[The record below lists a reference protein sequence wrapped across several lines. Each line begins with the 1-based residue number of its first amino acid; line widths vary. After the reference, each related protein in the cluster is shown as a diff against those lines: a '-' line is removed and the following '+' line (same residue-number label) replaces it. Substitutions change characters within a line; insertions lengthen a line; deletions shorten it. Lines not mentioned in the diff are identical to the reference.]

1 MDEIDALADDFKS
14 LDQHELPPIEKGL
27 DDLEKKL
34 KNAINKK
41 KNNVKQDCLDSLN
54 NNKIKVKQLSD
65 LIDKLEKEI
74 QRIDH
79 EGENLERAYR
89 YKDLE
94 RDHDLE
100 NKIKEELADQK
111 EKLKDLK
118 ANRDGLTKAIA
129 DLED

>member
-1 MDEIDALADDFKS
+1 MDKIDAIADELKG
-14 LDQHELPPIEKGL
+14 LDHHELPPIEKGV

-65 LIDKLEKEI
+65 IIDKLEKEI
-74 QRIDH
+74 ARIDH
-79 EGENLERAYR
+79 EGENLERLYR

-100 NKIKEELADQK
+100 NKIKNDLADQK
-111 EKLKDLK
+111 EKLKELK
-118 ANRDGLTKAIA
+118 TARDGL
-129 DLED
+129 